1 MTRSASAK
9 SFSSSATGCE
19 KNFSE
24 LAAKFHFQ
32 KPFRVVVGGAERQ
45 DSVWNG
51 LEALSATAEIVAIQ
65 DAARPC
71 TSGELIAA
79 TIKAADESG
88 AAVAAQPVTDTIK
101 ESADGRF
108 IQRTLDRSRL
118 WTVQTPQTFR
128 VEVIRRA
135 LAEARRRKLIF
146 TDDTAACELIGQPVR
161 LVSSVAPNPKVTV
174 PGDLP
179 FIETLLKGRDC
190 DFEPPGH
197 KPFPKT
203 LCPDAFV
210 VDFSPF
216 MKRRLIYGLVMVAL
230 VLNLAI
236 GARIY
241 LGSAHAAGKQ
251 DAVYPNLELFAN
263 VLEKVRKEYVDGQ
276 NLTYHDL
283 VYSALKGM
291 VGSLDPHSEFMD
303 ADDYQ
308 QLQNDTEGQ
317 FGGLGLVVSMRDN
330 YVTVVAPMEDTP
342 GFRAGILSGDR
353 IVKID
358 GKSAEKM
365 SLPDAVKL
373 LRGEPGTQV
382 TVTIQ
387 RPSSGMVKDFTLT
400 RAIIKMDM
408 VKDINGKKEF
418 PLGDDKIGYVR
429 ITEFGDK
436 AGEELEAAL
445 NKLKAQGMKA
455 LIIDLRWNP
464 GGLLDE
470 AVEVCGKFLPRG
482 QLVVT
487 TEGRD
492 PSQNSVRRADGH
504 GDEFATGW
512 FPKPMVVLVNLGS
525 ASAAEIV
532 TGCLQDLHRAVILG
546 EKTFGKGS
554 VQSIFP
560 LDDGSALKL
569 TTAKYY
575 TPSHKVIHQHG
586 ITPDIEVPMTE
597 EQEAALLLKRAP
609 GGLESLSETNRVS
622 IENVHDIQLERA
634 GDLLK
639 GIMLYSERADGA
651 RTKVAAK

>member
-1 MTRSASAK
+1 
-9 SFSSSATGCE
+9 
-19 KNFSE
+19 
-24 LAAKFHFQ
+24 
-32 KPFRVVVGGAERQ
+32 
-45 DSVWNG
+45 
-51 LEALSATAEIVAIQ
+51 
-65 DAARPC
+65 
-71 TSGELIAA
+71 
-79 TIKAADESG
+79 
-88 AAVAAQPVTDTIK
+88 
-101 ESADGRF
+101 
-108 IQRTLDRSRL
+108 
-118 WTVQTPQTFR
+118 
-128 VEVIRRA
+128 
-135 LAEARRRKLIF
+135 
-146 TDDTAACELIGQPVR
+146 
-161 LVSSVAPNPKVTV
+161 
-174 PGDLP
+174 
-179 FIETLLKGRDC
+179 
-190 DFEPPGH
+190 
-197 KPFPKT
+197 
-203 LCPDAFV
+203 
-210 VDFSPF
+210 
-216 MKRRLIYGLVMVAL
+216 MKRHLIYGLVIVAL

-241 LGSAHAAGKQ
+241 LGSAYAAGKQ

-283 VYSALKGM
+283 VYSSLKGM

-303 ADDYQ
+303 VNDYQ
-308 QLQNDTEGQ
+308 QLQNDTEGR

-330 YVTVVAPMEDTP
+330 YVTVIAPMEDTP

-353 IVKID
+353 IIKID

-373 LRGEPGTQV
+373 LRGEPDTKV

-387 RPSSGMVKDFTLT
+387 RPSSGLVKNFTLT
-400 RAIIKMDM
+400 RAIVKMDM
-408 VKDINGKKEF
+408 VKDINSKKEF

-429 ITEFGDK
+429 IAEFGDK

-445 NKLKAQGMKA
+445 NKLKAEGMKA

-492 PSQNSVRRADGH
+492 PGQNSVRRAAGS
-504 GDEFATGW
+504 GDEFAGKDGS
-512 FPKPMVVLVNLGS
+512 PKPIVVLVNLGS

-609 GGLESLSETNRVS
+609 GGMASLSETNRVS
-622 IENVHDIQLERA
+622 IENVHDVQLERA
-634 GDLLK
+634 RDLLK
-639 GIMLYSERADGA
+639 GIMLYSALNDGPKPQ
-651 RTKVAAK
+651 TPDKMAAK